1 MATPITCCWVKF
13 LKCEYNL
20 IRSDLE
26 MRIIY
31 PFKSISYSLEK
42 VASQSLPK
50 DEIRIEE
57 NDLVELWRELC
68 MVEGQ
73 DVEEV
78 EGVLEGWDHSRP
90 VLSLGSVHGAGG
102 GVVAVV
108 FLQSVDLFSM
118 GWN

>member
-1 MATPITCCWVKF
+1 
-13 LKCEYNL
+13 
-20 IRSDLE
+20 
-26 MRIIY
+26 
-31 PFKSISYSLEK
+31 
-42 VASQSLPK
+42 
-50 DEIRIEE
+50 
-57 NDLVELWRELC
+57 

-78 EGVLEGWDHSRP
+78 EGVLEGGDHSRP
-90 VLSLGSVHGAGG
+90 VLSLGSVHSAGG